1 MFFHFFTVNIMYK
14 CNTITI
20 KLLKYLITEQT
31 KTKKLGLLWCAKG
44 LEVFKKYSNHQFLV
58 FLKLQE
64 LSCENSFKVFFRVFF
79 LVYQFL
85 YI

>member
-1 MFFHFFTVNIMYK
+1 MYK

-31 KTKKLGLLWCAKG
+31 KKKLGCYGVQKG